1 MHYAGKT
8 VLFLFVLS
16 VLSLSPLVAQDIDIS
31 DIAPRDLDPSM
42 LDITDASFYFQGP
55 LELYVDGL
63 QYGDRMYAA
72 LLKFDGERTIEVF
85 APDRY
90 GAGMRP
96 QAIDLSR
103 VSLTPHSD
111 GTITI
116 AGAALDGHLYSAT
129 VSYVNGRT
137 LEASADFSRIGEV
150 PRVPPDVAARIQ
162 RLQDNLSSAEST
174 VETQRQQIQELRR
187 GDEAIGDLQD
197 RIASLRSDVS
207 QRDDRITSLRE
218 TVNTLETRIRNLENP
233 RVPRLPRVLRSGF
246 DGQSLSFGDWAR
258 PGDTLRQTDPTARFA
273 KVVFPVRQAGREFTF
288 SVEATVPDAGWVG
301 YGLHFLAD
309 RSETV
314 QGYGYGDSY
323 LVWLTRDPL
332 NQSDRGFIQLYRSF
346 NDIHMVQVASAIL
359 PISNFNR
366 VRTTVYVNADNNEAQ
381 VFVEGRYAF
390 SFPAENLKTRGS
402 SVAVRAL
409 GPVTFT
415 DLKVRGR

>member
-8 VLFLFVLS
+8 GLFLVT
-16 VLSLSPLVAQDIDIS
+16 LSLLSFSFLGAQAVDIS
-31 DIAPRDLDPSM
+31 GIAPQDLDPSM
-42 LDITDASFYFQGP
+42 LDLSDASFYFQGP

-72 LLKFDGERTIEVF
+72 LLKFDGARTIEVY

-96 QAIDLSR
+96 QAIDLSDIE
-103 VSLTPHSD
+103 LTPHSD

-116 AGAALDGHLYSAT
+116 EGAALDGHLYAAT

-150 PRVPPDVAARIQ
+150 PRVPPDVTARIQ
-162 RLQDNLSSAEST
+162 RLQNNLSTAET
-174 VETQRQQIQELRR
+174 TIATQEEQIRELRR

-197 RIASLRSDVS
+197 RISSLRNDVS
-207 QRDDRITSLRE
+207 QRDERITTLRD
-218 TVNTLETRIRNLENP
+218 TVNTLETQVRNLENP
-233 RVPRLPRVLRSGF
+233 RIPGLPRILRSGF

-288 SVEATVPDAGWVG
+288 SVEATVPDSGWVG

-323 LVWLTRDPL
+323 LVWLTRDPR
-332 NQSDRGFIQLYRSF
+332 NQSDRGYIQLYRSF
-346 NDIHMVQVASAIL
+346 DDIHMIQVASAIL

-366 VRTTVYVNADNNEAQ
+366 VRTTVYVNADDNEAQ
-381 VFVEGRYAF
+381 VFVQGRYAF

-415 DLKVRGR
+415 DLTVRGR